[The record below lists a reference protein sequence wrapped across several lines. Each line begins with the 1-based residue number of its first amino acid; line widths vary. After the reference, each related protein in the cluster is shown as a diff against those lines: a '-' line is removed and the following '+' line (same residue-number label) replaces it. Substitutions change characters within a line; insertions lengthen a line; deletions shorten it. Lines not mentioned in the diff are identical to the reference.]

1 MFGYETKICT
11 ERSLGHKNRPKNLT
25 LLIKKIKNE
34 TTNKLQLAES
44 VYAVR

>member
-1 MFGYETKICT
+1 MYMFGYETKICT
-11 ERSLGHKNRPKNLT
+11 ERSLGHKNLT